1 MRTKTPLLQ
10 ATTTWVHTVFRSLR
24 KPARTNLAL
33 FLSALLSG
41 PLDPTLSD
49 LARRTPLPTLAQS
62 RLNRLWR
69 FLHHPTLQNP
79 WTLTAHLLPLL
90 APRLAQGNLLP
101 LLVDWTPGEDGKHQ
115 VLVAA
120 LPKGGRALGFAFA
133 LHSLSPFPSQ
143 NRVEE
148 AFFHRLGR
156 EVQALG
162 YVPLFLL
169 DRGFDRLSLMRRLQ
183 EWGMGFLIRLRRNRE
198 VETETGERFLLGER
212 YPGVPRPERQRVR
225 LFGRGGG
232 EVGLFLAQGKREPW
246 YLAFWA
252 PGDWEPSGYRLRVWI
267 EEAFRDLKGR
277 GFGLDRHGLR
287 TEGSLRGWLWLLFL
301 GMVLLV
307 LLGAALRGR
316 EWWPKVVAHPER
328 QSLFRLAR
336 LLLAQGPPSLRS
348 VAVRTL
354 TGLLRQRV
362 QGWEK

>member
-232 EVGLFLAQGKREPW
+232 GALPGPGEAGALVSGLPGPEGAGVWAGPARAQDGGKP
-246 YLAFWA
+246 
-252 PGDWEPSGYRLRVWI
+252 
-267 EEAFRDLKGR
+267 
-277 GFGLDRHGLR
+277 
-287 TEGSLRGWLWLLFL
+287 
-301 GMVLLV
+301 
-307 LLGAALRGR
+307 
-316 EWWPKVVAHPER
+316 
-328 QSLFRLAR
+328 
-336 LLLAQGPPSLRS
+336 
-348 VAVRTL
+348 
-354 TGLLRQRV
+354 
-362 QGWEK
+362 

>member
-69 FLHHPTLQNP
+69 FLHHPTCK
-79 WTLTAHLLPLL
+79 
-90 APRLAQGNLLP
+90 
-101 LLVDWTPGEDGKHQ
+101 TPGPSRPTSFPSWHPASPKETCSPSSWTGPQ
-115 VLVAA
+115 GRMASTRSWWPPS
-120 LPKGGRALGFAFA
+120 PKGGRALRFAFA
-133 LHSLSPFPSQ
+133 LHSLSPFPA
-143 NRVEE
+143 RTGWRE

-198 VETETGERFLLGER
+198 VETETGSASSWGSATRGAQARAPAGPSLWA
-212 YPGVPRPERQRVR
+212 
-225 LFGRGGG
+225 GR

-246 YLAFWA
+246 YLRPF
-252 PGDWEPSGYRLRVWI
+252 GRL
-267 EEAFRDLKGR
+267 G
-277 GFGLDRHGLR
+277 
-287 TEGSLRGWLWLLFL
+287 TGSPVGTAC
-301 GMVLLV
+301 GC
-307 LLGAALRGR
+307 G
-316 EWWPKVVAHPER
+316 
-328 QSLFRLAR
+328 
-336 LLLAQGPPSLRS
+336 
-348 VAVRTL
+348 
-354 TGLLRQRV
+354 
-362 QGWEK
+362 